1 MQLNTLYLRNLPRR
15 PRSNTNFIRLLL
27 KHIDNDNKYVN
38 SSIPLPRNETIGN
51 ANLQLLDT
59 HLGIVEVSRSVKLEN
74 QCFITFIDDQ
84 HAAQFKEKFQQLKVG
99 GRDVDIQFAEK
110 NSLLG
115 LALINQDLLQSVL
128 KRRKKSDLSVARQ
141 RRKLRRLRSK
151 LRGKGLDEG
160 EIRKAIEKFKD
171 TTVEVKPRK
180 IKDVVIS
187 GNPVNK
193 VLLVQ
198 NLPHATTQ
206 ETITELFHSSSLVE
220 IRLVDVR
227 HLAFVEYS
235 SIEDATAMRN
245 KLGPTYSWNG
255 HLINIEF
262 AK

>member
-15 PRSNTNFIRLLL
+15 PRSHTNFIRLLL
-27 KHIDNDNKYVN
+27 KHIDIDNKYVN

-51 ANLQLLDT
+51 ANLQLLDA
-59 HLGIVEVSRSVKLEN
+59 HHGIVELSRSVKLEN
-74 QCFITFIDDQ
+74 QCFITFIDEQ
-84 HAAQFKEKFQQLKVG
+84 HAVQFKEKFKQLKVG

-160 EIRKAIEKFKD
+160 EIRKIIETFKD

-180 IKDVVIS
+180 TKDVVIS
-187 GNPVNK
+187 GNPPNK

-198 NLPHATTQ
+198 NLPHVTTQ
-206 ETITELFHSSSLVE
+206 ETITKLFHSSSLVE

-255 HLINIEF
+255 HQINIEF